1 MTDRRALLIALGAS
15 ALTLPV
21 ACFGQA
27 KERVWR
33 IGFLTPDSQ
42 PALIDSGVYGSFSQS
57 MRELGYVTGKNLAI
71 EWRFANRNADR
82 LNEMAADLV
91 RIHSDVIV
99 AVQTPAVRAAKQ
111 ATNSIPIV
119 MAPAGDPVGLG
130 LVASLARPGGNVT
143 GVSNTAAELAAKSV
157 ELIREMLPTAT
168 RVAVL
173 AYIGNPFTKSFLE
186 QIDHAGVAL
195 GINVHPLMVRG
206 EGEFDAAFK
215 EMGKLQVNA
224 VVVQPILPRKR
235 AIELALKHRLPAV
248 STSRVFAE
256 EGGLMS
262 YAGNF
267 ADMYHGVAVYVDK
280 IIRGA
285 RPADLPVEQPTKF
298 ELVINMKTAKA
309 LGIKIPNSILVRAEK
324 VIT

>member
-1 MTDRRALLIALGAS
+1 MTGRRAVLMALGAS
-15 ALTLPV
+15 ALTLPL
-21 ACFGQA
+21 ACFAQS
-27 KERVWR
+27 KNRVWR

-42 PALIDSGVYGSFSQS
+42 PASLDSDVYGAFSQG
-57 MRELGYVTGKNLAI
+57 MRELGYTPGKNLII
-71 EWRFANRNADR
+71 EWRFATGSAER
-82 LNEMAADLV
+82 LTGMATDLV
-91 RIHSDVIV
+91 RLKADVIV
-99 AVQTPAVRAAKQ
+99 AVQTPAVKAAKQ
-111 ATNSIPIV
+111 ATSTIPIV

-130 LVASLARPGGNVT
+130 LIDSLARPGGNVT

-157 ELIREMLPTAT
+157 ELIQEILPAAT

-173 AYIGNPFTKSFLE
+173 AYVGNPFTKSFLE
-186 QIDHAGVAL
+186 QIDHAGRAL
-195 GINVHPLMVRG
+195 GLSVHPIMVRG
-206 EGEFDAAFK
+206 EREFDAAFK

-235 AIELALKHRLPAV
+235 AIELALRHRLPAV
-248 STSRVFAE
+248 SSARVFAE
-256 EGGLMS
+256 EGGLLS

-267 ADMYHGVAVYVDK
+267 ADLYHGVAVYVDK
-280 IIRGA
+280 ILKGA

-309 LGIKIPNSILVRAEK
+309 LGMKIPNSILVRAEK